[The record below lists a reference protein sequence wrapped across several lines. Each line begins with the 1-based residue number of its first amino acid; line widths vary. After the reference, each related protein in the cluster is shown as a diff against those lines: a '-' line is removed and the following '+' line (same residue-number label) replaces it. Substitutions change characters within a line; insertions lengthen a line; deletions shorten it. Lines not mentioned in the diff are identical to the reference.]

1 MPSPSDSTTQSTT
14 PSSEFDDIE
23 TAIALAEMA
32 GWGVGHMRDLKVWIM
47 QRPLDEKL
55 PANDMRLCESAAD
68 IVNVVIKGHR

>member
-32 GWGVGHMRDLKVWIM
+32 GWTVGHMRDLSVWVM
-47 QRPLDEKL
+47 QRPVVENL
-55 PANDMRLCESAAD
+55 PANDMRLCETAKD
-68 IVNVVIKGHR
+68 IVNVVIKGDR